1 MQDFRNRASLLPRFM
16 GMYALDQV
24 RESRSQLKP
33 GAGPRTS
40 RRSGA
45 AHGPHAICTR
55 CVRDSYASET
65 PLGLGGAAVARAALR
80 GRREARVCCSVWT
93 IDRVACTAGCAVGA
107 LAVPRSLHPPP
118 SPPPL
123 STSRA
128 EQSRAERAGGRAGA
142 GGGGSDALRGDGE
155 HAVDGRPVRRDLR
168 PQGLVRYSRS
178 TLPVPLQYRSSTPPV
193 PRQYRASG

>member
-33 GAGPRTS
+33 GAGLRTL

-45 AHGPHAICTR
+45 ARRPHAICTR
-55 CVRDSYASET
+55 CVRDSYASEA

-80 GRREARVCCSVWT
+80 GRRKARVCCSVWT
-93 IDRVACTAGCAVGA
+93 SDRVACTAGCAVGA
-107 LAVPRSLHPPP
+107 LAAPRSLHPPP

-128 EQSRAERAGGRAGA
+128 EQSRAGGRAQAGA
-142 GGGGSDALRGDGE
+142 DRMHFVVMANTLSTVDPCDEIYDLKGSSGT
-155 HAVDGRPVRRDLR
+155 PV
-168 PQGLVRYSRS
+168 
-178 TLPVPLQYRSSTPPV
+178 VPCQYRSSTPPV
-193 PRQYRASG
+193 PRQGHG